1 MLPGAPRH
9 SRALF
14 EMPTWYRRPVA
25 VGSPV
30 SADDVSVD
38 APERT
43 LTGGHSKFDGRA
55 MAGVAAA
62 FALAA
67 VLLLDPNIEE
77 NDGRD
82 GDAQP
87 ASSGPKT
94 RAAITPRRGSRD
106 EGNHACAA

>member
-1 MLPGAPRH
+1 
-9 SRALF
+9 
-14 EMPTWYRRPVA
+14 
-25 VGSPV
+25 
-30 SADDVSVD
+30 
-38 APERT
+38 
-43 LTGGHSKFDGRA
+43 

-106 EGNHACAA
+106 QHLSKGRNSVTPTPPIPQRLGPKWLTSGKSAQFL